1 MINHKKVRLWGRE
14 LDLEIQYD
22 CYAGE
27 EVLPVQE
34 EALESVLNNWQI
46 VEDAKAY
53 VVKYM
58 LERDGDKIENANN
71 LNVFKYVMPQNL
83 FVGRSKGTP
92 SVYLV
97 CAYRYNED
105 DGLVVEFVDAAVR
118 QVGTQSII

>member
-1 MINHKKVRLWGRE
+1 MINHKKVRLWGRD

-58 LERDGDKIENANN
+58 LERDGDKIEDANKLN
-71 LNVFKYVMPQNL
+71 LFKYVMPQKL
-83 FVGRSKGTP
+83 FVGRTKDTP

-97 CAYRYNED
+97 CAYRHNAD
-105 DGLVVEFVDAAVR
+105 DGLVVEFVDATVK
-118 QVGTQSII
+118 QIGTQSII

>member
-1 MINHKKVRLWGRE
+1 MINHKKVRLWGRD

-58 LERDGDKIENANN
+58 LERDGDKIENA
-71 LNVFKYVMPQNL
+71 K
-83 FVGRSKGTP
+83 
-92 SVYLV
+92 
-97 CAYRYNED
+97 
-105 DGLVVEFVDAAVR
+105 
-118 QVGTQSII
+118 